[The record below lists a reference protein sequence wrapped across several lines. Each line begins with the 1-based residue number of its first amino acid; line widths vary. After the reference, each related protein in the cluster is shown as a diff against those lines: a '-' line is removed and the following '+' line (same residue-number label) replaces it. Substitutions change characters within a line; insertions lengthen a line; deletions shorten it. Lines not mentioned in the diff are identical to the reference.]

1 MERKQVRRYITD
13 ASVGVKWFVEEQE
26 SADALKLKRL
36 FEDGEVDLEAPSL
49 LGYEVASALRFHP
62 KVKLTPKQ
70 FRNVMESL
78 DQMQIT
84 RDLNEREWTMA
95 FRLSLENTV
104 SIYDAVYVAMAL
116 SGRCKMVTADASL
129 LNKLKSHKIKENIT
143 TLTNLIDSERD

>member
-13 ASVGVKWFVEEQE
+13 ASVAVKWFVEEQE
-26 SADALKLKRL
+26 TDHALKLKQL

-62 KVKLTPKQ
+62 KVRLTLKQ
-70 FRNVMESL
+70 FRAMREAL

-84 RDLNEREWTMA
+84 RDPNEREWDVA

-104 SIYDAVYVAMAL
+104 SVYDAVYIALAL
-116 SGRCKMVTADASL
+116 SDHSKMVTADASL
-129 LNKLKSHKIKENIT
+129 LNKLKSPEIKQIIT
-143 TLTNLIDSERD
+143 TLTKLEL